1 MEQME
6 QLNINKK
13 IGQKV
18 KKISKMQNSIK
29 KEV

>member
-18 KKISKMQNSIK
+18 KQISKMQNFIK

>member
-18 KKISKMQNSIK
+18 NQISKMQNSIK